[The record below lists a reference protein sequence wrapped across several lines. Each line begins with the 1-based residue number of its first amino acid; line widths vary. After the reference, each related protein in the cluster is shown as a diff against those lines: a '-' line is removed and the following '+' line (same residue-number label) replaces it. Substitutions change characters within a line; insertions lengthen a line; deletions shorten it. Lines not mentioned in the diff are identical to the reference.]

1 MVLKRVSHY
10 PYKGGTLKSDG
21 EEKSS
26 PFFLFRGYMAELK
39 KLGTKSRKKQSQ
51 PGLSLAQPDARA
63 MVPDVRFPAGQ
74 GIEGIRGVF

>member
-1 MVLKRVSHY
+1 MEKRNLLH
-10 PYKGGTLKSDG
+10 
-21 EEKSS
+21 
-26 PFFLFRGYMAELK
+26 FFYLGGYMAELK

-63 MVPDVRFPAGQ
+63 MVPDVRLPAGQ

>member
-1 MVLKRVSHY
+1 
-10 PYKGGTLKSDG
+10 
-21 EEKSS
+21 
-26 PFFLFRGYMAELK
+26 MAELK

-63 MVPDVRFPAGQ
+63 MVPDVRLSAGQ

>member
-1 MVLKRVSHY
+1 
-10 PYKGGTLKSDG
+10 
-21 EEKSS
+21 
-26 PFFLFRGYMAELK
+26 MAELK

-63 MVPDVRFPAGQ
+63 MVPDVRLPVGQ